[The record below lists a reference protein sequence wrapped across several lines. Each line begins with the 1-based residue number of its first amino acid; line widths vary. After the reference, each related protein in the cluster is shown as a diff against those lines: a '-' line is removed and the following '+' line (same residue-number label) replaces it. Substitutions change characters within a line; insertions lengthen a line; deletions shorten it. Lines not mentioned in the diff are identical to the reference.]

1 MVDFI
6 PIFASIRYGGFEAL
20 GASDLAGSPTGS
32 VSEAAQ
38 RYAAAVFDLAL
49 TSGEVDA
56 VDSGLTTLAKLIDG
70 DAQLS
75 RALKSP
81 LYKSEEKAAVLEQL
95 GEKLKLPDLARRFVG
110 VAALNRRA
118 GDIPGMAKAF
128 AEKAARHR
136 GSSRV
141 VARVAKPI
149 SKEQTLDL
157 ESAVSKSL
165 GRSVSVDVE
174 VDPALIGGLQLKIG
188 SKLVDASIRTKLN
201 NLTNIMKGA

>member
-1 MVDFI
+1 L
-6 PIFASIRYGGFEAL
+6 RFEAL

-32 VSEAAQ
+32 ISEAAQ

-49 TSGEVDA
+49 TAGEVDA
-56 VDSGLTTLAKLIDG
+56 VDAGLTQLAKTING
-70 DAQLS
+70 DAALS
-75 RALKSP
+75 RALRSP
-81 LYKSEEKAAVLEQL
+81 LYKSEEKAAVLAQI
-95 GEKLKLPDLARRFVG
+95 GEKIGLPDLAKRFVG

-118 GDIPGMAKAF
+118 GDITAMARAF
-128 AEKAARHR
+128 AEKAAKHR
-136 GSSRV
+136 GTSRV
-141 VARVAKPI
+141 LARVAKPI
-149 SKEQTLDL
+149 TKDQTLDL

-165 GRSVSVDVE
+165 GRTVTVEVE